1 MRLKTWAALAATSLT
16 LSLLG
21 GCGNDDANKG
31 YVRII
36 NATTEYASLDLY
48 TENSNGG
55 NDAVVSGTAAG
66 AASAYTAVD
75 KGSYT
80 FVVKSGGAAA
90 NATTVSGTVAK
101 TDHYSVV
108 TYLTGGA
115 AKATYLSD
123 EESGPASG
131 NAKLRVF
138 NAATGEAASVD
149 VYLST
154 NDCTALTVTDT
165 AFASAVTGL
174 QTSYA
179 QVTATAAGTPWNV
192 CVFTAGDRATLLLDI
207 PALKLKDQE
216 IATLILTHTAGGV
229 LLNGAILD
237 QQGTMTPYTS
247 AIARVR
253 VAADPD
259 STAPSGLVSVTL
271 NGTDVTSLQSA
282 RSVSSYTAI
291 TSGALTAS
299 VTIDGVTTNGFTLS
313 NTVAGT
319 DYTLLV
325 TGSPSGPTL
334 TLLKDDNT
342 PSTSSTQTVK
352 ARFINGVNGSTATL
366 SATIDNRSIG
376 SALFKNQSTSY
387 TTFPATAGTSTVVP
401 SITTNPAS
409 LTNQS
414 FPANGVYTVFIWG
427 DGTNTPVLS
436 VSPDR

>member
-1 MRLKTWAALAATSLT
+1 MRLKTWAALAVAALSLP
-16 LSLLG
+16 LLG

-31 YVRII
+31 EVRII
-36 NATTEYASLDLY
+36 NATTEYSSLDLY
-48 TENSNGG
+48 TQDSSG
-55 NDAVVSGTAAG
+55 NNDLVVSGTAAG
-66 AASAYTAVD
+66 AASAYTGVD

-90 NATTVSGTVAK
+90 NATTVAGSVSK

-115 AKATYLSD
+115 AKATYLTD
-123 EESGPASG
+123 EESSPASG
-131 NAKLRVF
+131 NAKVRVF

-149 VYLST
+149 VYLTTS
-154 NDCTALTVTDT
+154 DCTALTVTDT

-174 QTSYA
+174 QTTYS
-179 QVTATAAGTPWNV
+179 QVTASSAGTLWNA
-192 CVFTAGDRATLLLDI
+192 CVFTAGDRTSLLLAI
-207 PALKLKDQE
+207 PSLKLKDQE

-229 LLNGAILD
+229 LLNGAVLD
-237 QQGTMTPYTS
+237 QQGAMTPYTS
-247 AIARVR
+247 GIARVR

-259 STAPSGLVSVTL
+259 STATSGLVSVKL
-271 NGTDVTSLQSA
+271 NSTDVTSLQSA

-291 TSGALTAS
+291 TSGTLTAS
-299 VTIDGVTTNGFTLS
+299 VTIDGVTTNGFTLAD
-313 NTVAGT
+313 TAAGT

-325 TGSPSGPTL
+325 TGSPSGPAL

-376 SALFKNQSTSY
+376 NATFKNQSASY

-401 SITTNPAS
+401 SITTNPTS
-409 LTNQS
+409 LTSQT

-427 DGTNTPVLS
+427 DGVNTPVLS
-436 VSPDR
+436 LSPDR

>member
-1 MRLKTWAALAATSLT
+1 MRLKTWAALAAATLT
-16 LSLLG
+16 LPLLG

-31 YVRII
+31 DVRII
-36 NATTEYASLDLY
+36 NATPEYASLDLY
-48 TENSNGG
+48 TQDSSGNNSL
-55 NDAVVSGTAAG
+55 VVSGTAAG
-66 AASAYTAVD
+66 AASAYTGID

-90 NATTVSGTVAK
+90 NATTVTGSVAK
-101 TDHYSVV
+101 TDHYSIV

-123 EESGPASG
+123 EEASPANG
-131 NAKLRVF
+131 NAKVRVF
-138 NAATGEAASVD
+138 NAASGEAASVD
-149 VYLST
+149 VYLT
-154 NDCTALTVTDT
+154 NNDCTALSVTDT

-174 QTSYA
+174 QSTYA
-179 QVTATAAGTPWNV
+179 QVTAASAGTPWNV
-192 CVFTAGDRATLLLDI
+192 CVFTAGDRSTLLLDI
-207 PALKLKDQE
+207 PALKLKNQE

-229 LLNGAILD
+229 LLNGAVLD
-237 QQGTMTPYTS
+237 QQGAMTPYTS

-259 STAPSGLVSVTL
+259 STAPNGLVSVTL
-271 NGTDVTSLQSA
+271 NGTEVTALQSA
-282 RSVSSYTAI
+282 RSVNSYTAVS
-291 TSGALTAS
+291 SGALTAS
-299 VTIDGVTTNGFTLS
+299 VTIDGVTTNGFTLAS
-313 NTVAGT
+313 TAAGS

-376 SALFKNQSTSY
+376 SATFKNQSASY
-387 TTFPATAGTSTVVP
+387 ATFPATAGTSTVVP

-409 LTNQS
+409 LTSQT

-427 DGTNTPVLS
+427 DGVNTPVLS
-436 VSPDR
+436 LSPDR

>member
-1 MRLKTWAALAATSLT
+1 MRLKTWAALAVSALT
-16 LSLLG
+16 LPFLH

-31 YVRII
+31 EVRII
-36 NATTEYASLDLY
+36 NATTEYTSLDLY
-48 TENSNGG
+48 TQDSSG
-55 NDAVVSGTAAG
+55 NNDLVVSGTAAG
-66 AASAYTAVD
+66 AASAYTGID

-90 NATTVSGTVAK
+90 NATTVAGSVAK

-123 EESGPASG
+123 EESSPASG
-131 NAKLRVF
+131 NAKVRVF

-149 VYLST
+149 VYLT
-154 NDCTALTVTDT
+154 KNDCTALTVTDT

-174 QTSYA
+174 QTAYA
-179 QVTATAAGTPWNV
+179 QVTASAAGTPWNV
-192 CVFTAGDRATLLLDI
+192 CVFTAGDRSTLLLDL
-207 PALKLKDQE
+207 PSLALKDQE
-216 IATLILTHTAGGV
+216 IATLIFTHTAGGV
-229 LLNGAILD
+229 LLNGAVLD
-237 QQGTMTPYTS
+237 QQGAMTAYTS

-253 VAADPD
+253 VAADAD
-259 STAPSGLVSVTL
+259 STAPAGLVSVTL
-271 NGTDVTSLQSA
+271 NSAEVTSLQAS

-313 NTVAGT
+313 NTTAGT

-325 TGSPSGPTL
+325 TGSPSGPAL

-342 PSTSSTQTVK
+342 PSTSTTQTVK

-366 SATIDNRSIG
+366 SATIDNRSVG
-376 SALFKNQSTSY
+376 SATFKNQSTSY
-387 TTFPATAGTSTVVP
+387 VTFPATAGTSTVQP
-401 SITTNPAS
+401 STVTNPAS
-409 LTNQS
+409 LVNQT

-427 DGTNTPVLS
+427 DGSNTPVLS